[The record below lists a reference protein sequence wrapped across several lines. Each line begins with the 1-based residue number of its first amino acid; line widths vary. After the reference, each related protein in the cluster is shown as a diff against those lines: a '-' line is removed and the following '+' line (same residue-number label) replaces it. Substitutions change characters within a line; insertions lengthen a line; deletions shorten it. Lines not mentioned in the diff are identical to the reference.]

1 MTDTPP
7 TARDRDAAARELKRA
22 SLTGDCLSTF
32 DRDII
37 GHGDRRLQ
45 VPLRDPIDL
54 RRVAII
60 LRDLATRLEV
70 CSHMRGEAR
79 HVLFTAH
86 SHIREAAGKLRSKPT
101 RNYR

>member
-54 RRVAII
+54 RRVATI
-60 LRDLATRLEV
+60 LRELANHLEV
-70 CSHMRGEAR
+70 CSHMRGDAR
-79 HVLFTAH
+79 SSLFAAH
-86 SHIREAAGKLRSKPT
+86 GHIRQAAARLRSKPT